1 MRANPNGTM
10 TTIADELDQPS
21 SLEIIGNTAYVVTL
35 GGEVWTI
42 EDIAG
47 PPYG

>member
-1 MRANPNGTM
+1 M
-10 TTIADELDQPS
+10 TTVADGLDQPS

-35 GGEVWTI
+35 GGDVVKI
-42 EDIAG
+42 DDIAG